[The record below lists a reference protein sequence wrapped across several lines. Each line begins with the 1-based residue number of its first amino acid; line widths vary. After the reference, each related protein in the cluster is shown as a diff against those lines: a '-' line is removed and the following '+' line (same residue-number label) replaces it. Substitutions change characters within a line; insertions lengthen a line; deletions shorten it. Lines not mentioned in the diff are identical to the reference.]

1 MTAATIDR
9 ALRAVR
15 ETAGGGKR
23 RRPTPSV
30 GSPNSASVSE
40 IGLCLDL
47 ILRLT
52 PERKH
57 RRIGTGHLKTRW
69 HRPEHYIG
77 ELYAKWRIL
86 CRWPNPTATA
96 RQRRPEKIE
105 QSEVQIKDVLLAPGN
120 GAFFYDDQEAI
131 RSGAIQDGFVY
142 VGAPTTPGYKSIRIP
157 ASSLSVGLVLADD
170 TVVWGDMMN
179 VQYSGAGGRDPL
191 FDINQISNLMS
202 RVVVPRLL
210 DVDAS
215 RFRDSCTKVLQPVEH
230 QRLPLAI
237 EYGVSQALLRAGA
250 HLRRGT
256 MAEIICGEFDLP
268 MPRRKVPI
276 YCQSGD
282 AREINVDKMILKTV
296 DVLPHG
302 LINSRQKFGV
312 GGRTFMEFVK
322 WVVTRT
328 RQIGRPGYH
337 PVLHFDVYGWIGQE
351 VGLEPQS
358 IADFICRVADT
369 VPGFTLNIECP
380 ADFGSTQAQIDNYA
394 RIVSIL
400 DDRSSSA
407 RIVVDERCNTLE
419 DIRLFAEAKAA
430 HLVQIKTPDVGSI
443 ADTARAVLLC
453 KANKVGAYVGGS
465 CTETDLS
472 AQASVHVS
480 VATQADMMLA
490 KPGMGVDEAFSI
502 VGNEQNRLL
511 AMLNRRQAQ

>member
-1 MTAATIDR
+1 MT
-9 ALRAVR
+9 
-15 ETAGGGKR
+15 
-23 RRPTPSV
+23 
-30 GSPNSASVSE
+30 
-40 IGLCLDL
+40 
-47 ILRLT
+47 
-52 PERKH
+52 
-57 RRIGTGHLKTRW
+57 
-69 HRPEHYIG
+69 
-77 ELYAKWRIL
+77 EL
-86 CRWPNPTATA
+86 
-96 RQRRPEKIE
+96 
-105 QSEVQIKDVLLAPGN
+105 QIKDVLLAPGN
-120 GAFFYDDQEAI
+120 GAFFYDDQAAI
-131 RSGAIQDGFVY
+131 RSGATQDGFIY
-142 VGAPTTPGYKSIRIP
+142 VGEPITPGFTSLRIP
-157 ASSLSVGLVLADD
+157 ASSLSVGLVLTDD
-170 TVVWGDMMN
+170 TVVWGDMMG
-179 VQYSGAGGRDPL
+179 VQYSGAGGRDPV
-191 FDINQISNLMS
+191 FETTRISDLTS
-202 RVVVPRLL
+202 RVVAPRLL

-215 RFRDSCTKVLQPVEH
+215 LYLDACAKVFEPFEQ

-237 EYGVSQALLRAGA
+237 EYGVSQALLRAA
-250 HLRRGT
+250 AYLQRAT
-256 MAEIICGEFDLP
+256 MAEVVCAEFDLP
-268 MPRRKVPI
+268 LPTRRVPI

-282 AREINVDKMILKTV
+282 AREINVDKMILKAV

-312 GGRTFMEFVK
+312 NGQTFVEFVK
-322 WVVTRT
+322 WVAART
-328 RQIGRPGYH
+328 REIGRSGYH
-337 PVLHFDVYGWIGQE
+337 PVLHFDVYGWIGLE
-351 VGLEPQS
+351 IGLEPQR

-400 DDRSSSA
+400 ADRGSSA

-502 VGNEQNRLL
+502 VGNEQNRSL
-511 AMLNRRQAQ
+511 AMLNRRRAQNENVG

>member
-1 MTAATIDR
+1 MEQI
-9 ALRAVR
+9 
-15 ETAGGGKR
+15 
-23 RRPTPSV
+23 
-30 GSPNSASVSE
+30 
-40 IGLCLDL
+40 
-47 ILRLT
+47 
-52 PERKH
+52 ER
-57 RRIGTGHLKTRW
+57 
-69 HRPEHYIG
+69 
-77 ELYAKWRIL
+77 
-86 CRWPNPTATA
+86 N
-96 RQRRPEKIE
+96 
-105 QSEVQIKDVLLAPGN
+105 EVQIKDVLLAPGN

-131 RSGAIQDGFVY
+131 KSGAIQNGFIY
-142 VGAPTTPGYKSIRIP
+142 VGAPTTPGFKSIRIP
-157 ASSLSVGLVLADD
+157 ASSLSVGLVLSDG

-179 VQYSGAGGRDPL
+179 VQYSGAGGRGPL
-191 FDINQISNLMS
+191 FDTNQISDLTS

-215 RFRDSCTKVLQPVEH
+215 RYLDACAKVLELHEH
-230 QRLPLAI
+230 ERLPLAI
-237 EYGVSQALLRAGA
+237 EYGVSQALLRAAA
-250 HLRRGT
+250 HLHRTT
-256 MAEIICGEFDLP
+256 MAEIVCSEFNLP
-268 MPRRKVPI
+268 LPTLRVPI

-282 AREINVDKMILKTV
+282 AREISVDKMILKSV

-312 GGRTFMEFVK
+312 DGKLFMEFVK
-322 WVVTRT
+322 WVATRT
-328 RQIGRPGYH
+328 RQIGRPRYH

-351 VGLEPQS
+351 IGLEPQR
-358 IADFICRVADT
+358 IADFICKVADT
-369 VPGFTLNIECP
+369 VPDFTLNIEFP
-380 ADFGSTQAQIDNYA
+380 ADFGSTQAQIENYA
-394 RIVSIL
+394 KIVSIL
-400 DDRSSSA
+400 DNRGSGA

-480 VATQADMMLA
+480 VATRADMMLA

-511 AMLNRRQAQ
+511 AMLSRRRAQTENVG